1 MRVVLDTNILVAGLM
16 SLTSPPAQILNAV
29 RTGQVVAVMS
39 AVTLEE
45 LQDVLQ
51 RPAVRRYFHHAAIRP
66 EAFLAD
72 LRLHADVI
80 RPVSTN
86 TPIRDERD
94 RPFLDLLA
102 TNPQPHYF
110 VTGDQ
115 DFEASHYSDVPVI
128 SAADFVGLL
137 RHR

>member
-1 MRVVLDTNILVAGLM
+1 MPLKWRPFERSVRVVLDTNILVAGLM

-51 RPAVRRYFHHAAIRP
+51 RPAVRRYFHHTAITP

-102 TNPQPHYF
+102 TNP
-110 VTGDQ
+110 
-115 DFEASHYSDVPVI
+115 
-128 SAADFVGLL
+128 
-137 RHR
+137 

>member
-1 MRVVLDTNILVAGLM
+1 M

-39 AVTLEE
+39 EVTLAE

-51 RPAVRRYFHHAAIRP
+51 RPAIRRYFHHAAITP

-72 LRLHADVI
+72 LRLHADVM

-86 TPIRDERD
+86 TPIRTPIRDERD

-102 TNPQPHYF
+102 TDPQPHYF

-115 DFEASHYSDVPVI
+115 DFEAPHYSGVPVI
-128 SAADFVGLL
+128 SAADFVRLL